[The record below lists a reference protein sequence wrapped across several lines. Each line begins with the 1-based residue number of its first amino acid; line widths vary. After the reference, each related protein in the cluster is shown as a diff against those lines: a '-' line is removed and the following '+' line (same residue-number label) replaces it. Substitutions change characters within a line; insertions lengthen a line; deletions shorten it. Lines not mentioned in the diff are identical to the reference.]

1 MLAVA
6 FEPKNKYP
14 RRHRVGGKGNQKKRN
29 RLEEEKTEN
38 KTKQM
43 QFAAFQ
49 RCPPI
54 DDPMLRN
61 RNPGSPTDN
70 GRRRWEMNES
80 MNQWKNKVR
89 RRSRAILVSWMAPV
103 GVFLFCSVFFLFC
116 FVFLRRPTDHGN
128 VWITQHRRSPAA
140 FSFLLLNSLW
150 TGGEGGVA
158 IDFYFGNDSR
168 FPDRFDGGT
177 LDAVLI
183 RIRIDSADRTWAIFG
198 VTESDEVIGQLINW
212 LTGGLGYRV
221 TDPSCG
227 FEFDSDLS
235 NLRYHRKR
243 RGDWSTNLLVN

>member
-1 MLAVA
+1 MKKMKKKKKKKKKKKEKRRAKKGLRTKEGTSVIDFPIELLFLSLSLSHSLSFSLSLSFHVGRGVRA
-6 FEPKNKYP
+6 KNKYP

-103 GVFLFCSVFFLFC
+103 GVFLFCSVFFC
-116 FVFLRRPTDHGN
+116 FVLFFCDDRPTM
-128 VWITQHRRSPAA
+128 
-140 FSFLLLNSLW
+140 
-150 TGGEGGVA
+150 
-158 IDFYFGNDSR
+158 
-168 FPDRFDGGT
+168 GT
-177 LDAVLI
+177 
-183 RIRIDSADRTWAIFG
+183 
-198 VTESDEVIGQLINW
+198 
-212 LTGGLGYRV
+212 
-221 TDPSCG
+221 
-227 FEFDSDLS
+227 FE
-235 NLRYHRKR
+235 
-243 RGDWSTNLLVN
+243 